1 MNASLETS
9 SYVELKKDSAASRFL
24 VRAKVAVFHPKDARR
39 LKLVDFGR
47 NVEDG

>member
-9 SYVELKKDSAASRFL
+9 PYIELKRDSAAARFL
-24 VRAKVAVFHPKDARR
+24 VRAKVAVFHPKDARKLR
-39 LKLVDFGR
+39 LVDFGS